1 MSVPTPAHE
10 ALEVFVGRWRANGTS
25 YGDGQS
31 ADDPRASAVPWT
43 SDESYAWLPGGLFLV
58 HRWDALVG
66 DQPFE
71 GIEILGVDDEGH
83 YFAELFDDSGNRVEY
98 KVARAGDTWTFA
110 DAESRAT
117 ATIEAPGEI
126 AWNWEWR
133 PSGDAWLPL
142 CERSATLQPTSLGA
156 VIGSGVA

>member
-1 MSVPTPAHE
+1 MTVPTPAHE

-25 YGDGQS
+25 YGDGQTT
-31 ADDPRASAVPWT
+31 DDPLASAVPWT
-43 SDESYAWLPGGLFLV
+43 SDESYAWLAGGSFLV

-66 DQPFE
+66 ERPFE
-71 GIEILGVDDEGH
+71 GIEILGVDDEGL

-98 KVARAGDTWTFA
+98 AVTCDGDTWTFTA
-110 DAESRAT
+110 PTTRAT
-117 ATIEAPGEI
+117 ATVEAPGQI

-133 PSGDAWLPL
+133 PNGEAWLPL

-156 VIGSGVA
+156 VIGSAVA